1 MSCIFYNPKY
11 FSQLSSQVLNELF
24 LSPAISDISC
34 QKNISVY
41 SQTADQTGVA
51 YKNLCTHEYLVIKP
65 TRNMETLD
73 AVQFWVV

>member
-1 MSCIFYNPKY
+1 MNFEI
-11 FSQLSSQVLNELF
+11 
-24 LSPAISDISC
+24 
-34 QKNISVY
+34 KNISVH

-51 YKNLCTHEYLVIKP
+51 FKNLCTHEYLVIKP